1 MMSSKIIRNKFPHF
15 YVGFFLPN
23 VAKDPMLAPE
33 EKAEMEEK
41 FISRLMSMRP
51 DSPRTIALAC
61 ADDADALSA
70 VVMANRLDFATA
82 ILCGDSARIAQ
93 VASENDLDISQFK
106 IIDCQS
112 DMESAEM
119 AVRLVRNG
127 HADILMKGH
136 IHTADILRAALNRE
150 TGIRGPGKLSHVAIM
165 YSGQYDR
172 TLFLTDIA
180 MIMYPTLSDKVH
192 IINNAVSF
200 ARHMGVDMPRVACLC
215 AVETLNPAMQA
226 TVDAAALHEMNLRGE
241 ISDCVVSGPMAF
253 DVAVSIAAAAAKG
266 ISDPVA
272 GNANILLF
280 DNIEA
285 GNNTLKSMVQF
296 SDWIF
301 GGVIMGAR
309 APIVINSRSDSAQ
322 SKLFSIACA
331 CTM

>member
-1 MMSSKIIRNKFPHF
+1 MMT
-15 YVGFFLPN
+15 
-23 VAKDPMLAPE
+23 PE
-33 EKAEMEEK
+33 FESLLK
-41 FISRLMSMRP
+41 SMRP
-51 DSPRTIALAC
+51 NRMRTVALAS
-61 ADDADALSA
+61 AIDAAALQSLSTA
-70 VVMANRLDFATA
+70 YGLGFARA
-82 ILCGDSARIAQ
+82 ILCGDENEIKSIAQ
-93 VASENDLDISQFK
+93 KNNIDISAFE
-106 IIDCQS
+106 IIHCADELS
-112 DMESAEM
+112 SAQM
-119 AVRLVRNG
+119 AVSLVRDGRAN
-127 HADILMKGH
+127 ILMKGL
-136 IHTADILRAALNRE
+136 IHTADILRAVLNRE
-150 TGIRGPGKLSHVAIM
+150 TGIRGDGILSHVSVL
-165 YSGQYDR
+165 YSPSR
-172 TLFLTDIA
+172 NRRLFLTDCA
-180 MIMYPTLSDKVH
+180 MVMYPDLPTKVNL
-192 IINNAVSF
+192 IKNAVLF
-200 ARHMGVDMPRVACLC
+200 ARSMGYEMPLVAPLC
-215 AVETLNPAMQA
+215 AVEILNPAMQA

-241 ISDCVVSGPMAF
+241 ISNCVVSGPMAF